1 MCTCRSCK
9 QTSKDVQRQVAQLI
23 MLNGMVTDANQ
34 PGVEKLV
41 ATFLVPSWLL
51 SPALDIDMEH
61 GGAYLGPQKIF
72 LVKGWTRA
80 VCCLTVAYA
89 LMDCPELLQVGIGNM
104 FLYIIYIFWNQELNR
119 SSNHLS
125 RMAFASQWQATPDEV
140 KKWPGVTINSASGHF
155 EMDHTFQPCFIWHH
169 KVLFLSV
176 CDTTATGEHQ
186 DGWHKSR
193 TALQSMWK
201 WLSCTWH
208 HMSK

>member
-104 FLYIIYIFWNQELNR
+104 FLYIIYIYILKPRAQ
-119 SSNHLS
+119 
-125 RMAFASQWQATPDEV
+125 P
-140 KKWPGVTINSASGHF
+140 K
-155 EMDHTFQPCFIWHH
+155 FQPSLPNGLCI
-169 KVLFLSV
+169 
-176 CDTTATGEHQ
+176 
-186 DGWHKSR
+186 
-193 TALQSMWK
+193 SMAGDA
-201 WLSCTWH
+201 
-208 HMSK
+208 

>member
-1 MCTCRSCK
+1 M
-9 QTSKDVQRQVAQLI
+9 QRQVAQLI

-104 FLYIIYIFWNQELNR
+104 FLYIIYIYILKPRAQ
-119 SSNHLS
+119 
-125 RMAFASQWQATPDEV
+125 P
-140 KKWPGVTINSASGHF
+140 K
-155 EMDHTFQPCFIWHH
+155 FQPSLPNGLCI
-169 KVLFLSV
+169 SMAG
-176 CDTTATGEHQ
+176 DT
-186 DGWHKSR
+186 
-193 TALQSMWK
+193 
-201 WLSCTWH
+201 
-208 HMSK
+208 